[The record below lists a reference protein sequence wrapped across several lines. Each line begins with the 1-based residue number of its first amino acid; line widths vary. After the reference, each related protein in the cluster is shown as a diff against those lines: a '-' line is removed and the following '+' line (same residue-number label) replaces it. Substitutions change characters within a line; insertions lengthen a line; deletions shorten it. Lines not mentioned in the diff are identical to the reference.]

1 MCKFGEANLWQN
13 KNMKQLTPDTRCEE
27 MPRSEQQ
34 MCRGGPSADS
44 DGGMTDR
51 REEPPPPAVAEF
63 KGWTRE
69 TGGLLAHLI
78 PARKTD
84 RLLYSPDEF
93 FFAIS
98 SDSLWMRNILLAA
111 LVSQNEN

>member
-1 MCKFGEANLWQN
+1 MTCKFGEANLRQN

-34 MCRGGPSADS
+34 MCHEGPSADS
-44 DGGMTDR
+44 DGGMTDKR
-51 REEPPPPAVAEF
+51 GEPPPPAVAKF

-93 FFAIS
+93 FLQTLQS
-98 SDSLWMRNILLAA
+98 HSG
-111 LVSQNEN
+111 